1 MNEKK
6 IENSALN
13 LNSDYI
19 SLIDTVVCKVEVDLA
34 GWLQDLSSGNGWKV
48 LSEHENENYTSFFL
62 SQDNQQAEVTLY
74 HSGYAHVD
82 IDDQL
87 VFHGDILEKN
97 CKKAKLNYYRLDS
110 GDKILLN

>member
-34 GWLQDLSSGNGWKV
+34 GCFKIFLQEMAGKFCLNMKMKIT
-48 LSEHENENYTSFFL
+48 LASF
-62 SQDNQQAEVTLY
+62 
-74 HSGYAHVD
+74 
-82 IDDQL
+82 
-87 VFHGDILEKN
+87 
-97 CKKAKLNYYRLDS
+97 
-110 GDKILLN
+110 